1 MRGVSPSSDASCSHG
16 KACPNTLDI
25 VTESASASG
34 APFGSDPRP
43 AVTDAGLLDGGL
55 CAACGMPL
63 LYCPPLCPECGGEV
77 RPASFGP
84 EGTVWS
90 STVLRIR
97 VGGRTPPATLAYVN
111 LDGGPRLLA
120 HLPNGSSEAL
130 PPGARV
136 RLLGRNEHG
145 DPMVGEA
152 SGRRDRQQ
160 AADLRA

>member
-1 MRGVSPSSDASCSHG
+1 M
-16 KACPNTLDI
+16 
-25 VTESASASG
+25 
-34 APFGSDPRP
+34 
-43 AVTDAGLLDGGL
+43 
-55 CAACGMPL
+55 
-63 LYCPPLCPECGGEV
+63 
-77 RPASFGP
+77 
-84 EGTVWS
+84 
-90 STVLRIR
+90 
-97 VGGRTPPATLAYVN
+97 PPATLAYVN